1 MNRSIIATMAG
12 GAFIALALGFPAS
25 AHAAPAALGS
35 AQDIVTELENRGYN
49 VVVNKVGPAPLDQCT
64 VDSVQPGESITRPV
78 QAGSDLV
85 SQVVYRTVYLTARC

>member
-1 MNRSIIATMAG
+1 MNRSTLATMAG

-49 VVVNKVGPAPLDQCT
+49 VVVNKVGSAPLDHCT
-64 VDSVQPGESITRPV
+64 VDSVLPGETVTRPV
-78 QAGSDLV
+78 LAGADLV
-85 SQVVYRTVYLTARC
+85 SQVVYRTVYLTAKC